1 MPWSVEIH
9 PDLASELRS
18 LPRSVRQEL
27 GAHVGL
33 IEQFGPA
40 LGRPAVDTLEGS
52 SVANLKELRFS
63 AGGSV
68 WRVAF
73 AFDGNR
79 VAVLLVA
86 GDKDGKN
93 QDRFYRTMIKLAEER
108 WTTWKTS

>member
-9 PDLASELRS
+9 PDLGPELRS
-18 LPRSVRQEL
+18 LPRGVRQEL

-40 LGRPAVDTLEGS
+40 LGWPAVDTLKGS
-52 SVANLKELRFS
+52 AVANLKELRFS
-63 AGGSV
+63 AGGGA

-79 VAVLLVA
+79 VAVLLAA
-86 GDKDGKN
+86 GDKD
-93 QDRFYRTMIKLAEER
+93 QDRFYKAMIKLAEER
-108 WTTWKTS
+108 WATWKAS

>member
-9 PDLASELRS
+9 PDLAPELR
-18 LPRSVRQEL
+18 LPPRGVRQEL

-40 LGRPAVDTLEGS
+40 LGRPAVDTLKGS

-63 AGGSV
+63 AGGGV

-79 VAVLLVA
+79 VAVLLAA
-86 GDKDGKN
+86 GDKGGKDQN
-93 QDRFYRTMIKLAEER
+93 RFYRAMMKLAEER
-108 WTTWKTS
+108 WTTWKAS